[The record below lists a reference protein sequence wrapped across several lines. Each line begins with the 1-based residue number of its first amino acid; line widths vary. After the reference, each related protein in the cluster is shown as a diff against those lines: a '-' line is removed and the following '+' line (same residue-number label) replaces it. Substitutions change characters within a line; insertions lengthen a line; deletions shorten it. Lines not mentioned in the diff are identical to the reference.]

1 MFCPECGN
9 QNPDAARFCMK
20 CGYNYSQPTY
30 SLNSSQILPSQ
41 KNSVT
46 KNTAKSISI
55 LSVLLLLGFFGILAF
70 AGFQIFA
77 LQQSST
83 NYKRQSFGNFSNT
96 SSQPN
101 YSSQSDSPPPQSEPQ
116 SHRIVN
122 QAFSLKAGQ
131 FSSYKFTIPKSSGS
145 GTVSGNFVA
154 SGGSDDIFVVI
165 TNETG
170 LTNLKSGN
178 NFKAYYDSGK
188 VTTDNINVNLAPG
201 TYYIVFSNAHSML
214 TPKAVNA
221 DINFSY

>member
-9 QNPDAARFCMK
+9 QNPDTARFCMK
-20 CGYNYSQPTY
+20 CGYNYSQPI
-30 SLNSSQILPSQ
+30 SSVNSSQILPSPN
-41 KNSVT
+41 NSAT
-46 KNTAKSISI
+46 KNAATPTSI

-83 NYKRQSFGNFSNT
+83 NYDRTSFGNFSNT
-96 SSQPN
+96 STQPN
-101 YSSQSDSPPPQSEPQ
+101 YSSQLDNPPQESEPQ
-116 SHRIVN
+116 SHHIVN

-131 FSSYKFTIPKSSGS
+131 FSSYKFTIPKSSG
-145 GTVSGNFVA
+145 GGMVSGNFVA

-170 LTNLKSGN
+170 LTNIKSGN

-188 VTTDNINVNLAPG
+188 VTTEDINVSLAPG

-221 DINFSY
+221 DISFSY